1 MATVLFTAA
10 GCVPSGYSMVHML
23 GFLEELVVN
32 NDPEYKVPP
41 SFIVAHVLQSGCV
54 SLSGLIRYVH
64 QEHQMKPDRGC
75 FSSCQVNYKGR
86 WVQKLL

>member
-41 SFIVAHVLQSGCV
+41 SFIIARVLQS
-54 SLSGLIRYVH
+54 
-64 QEHQMKPDRGC
+64 
-75 FSSCQVNYKGR
+75 
-86 WVQKLL
+86 